1 MTPQLPFRGRMA
13 KTPLLLVAAFITALA
28 LSSCSSGSDS
38 LDSLS
43 PSARE
48 QAGGAGSSGD
58 FVGAPAD
65 AGKRDAAGQ
74 LRNEATDGSLEPAGQ
89 SFIKTGSVSLHSK
102 DVEATVNQIK
112 AITASAGGVL
122 ANEYSDTGD
131 DGKTTSSEIVVR
143 VPVDAFD
150 ATYTKFGQL
159 ATRKHAEQS
168 SVNVTAEVAD
178 VDSRVESAKRV
189 INRLRDLYS
198 RADTL
203 GAIIQLE
210 GELAAR
216 ESDLEALQAQQKALH
231 DQSDLSTIS
240 VSVTEPPTSTAN
252 AEDRSGFI
260 GGITRGWDGLVTL
273 LSGTMTVVG
282 LVLPFAVLFLIVGA
296 VVYFVV
302 RHVTPRR
309 APEPSE

>member
-1 MTPQLPFRGRMA
+1 MTPQFPFRGRVA
-13 KTPLLLVAAFITALA
+13 KTPLLLVAAFVTALV

-48 QAGGAGSSGD
+48 NAAGGQSSD
-58 FVGAPAD
+58 VKVGAPAD
-65 AGKRDAAGQ
+65 AGKGYAEGQ
-74 LRNEATDGSLEPAGQ
+74 PNEAADGSLEPAGQ
-89 SFIKTGSVSLHSK
+89 SFIKTGSVALHSK
-102 DVEATVNQIK
+102 DVEATVNEIK

-131 DGKTTSSEIVVR
+131 DGKTTSSAIVVR

-150 ATYTKFGQL
+150 ATYEKFGQL

-168 SVNVTAEVAD
+168 AVNVTAEVAD
-178 VDSRVESAKRV
+178 VDSRVESAKQV
-189 INRLRDLYS
+189 INRLRVLYT
-198 RADTL
+198 RANTL

-231 DQSDLSTIS
+231 DQADLSTIS
-240 VSVTEPPTSTAN
+240 VSVTEPDTRSGK

-260 GGITRGWDGLVTL
+260 GGITRGWDGLVTF

-282 LVLPFAVLFLIVGA
+282 LVLPFAGLFLIVGA

-302 RHVTPRR
+302 RRVTPRR
-309 APEPSE
+309 ASVPSE